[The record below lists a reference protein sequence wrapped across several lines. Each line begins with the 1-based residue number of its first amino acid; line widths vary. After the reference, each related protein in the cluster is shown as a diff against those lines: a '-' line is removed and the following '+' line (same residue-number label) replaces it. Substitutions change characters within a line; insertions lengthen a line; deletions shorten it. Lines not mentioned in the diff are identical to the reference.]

1 MTSFD
6 FYDMTYHTTMSVFIA
21 VLFTFVLWV
30 AFGSILESL
39 KNEAK
44 DELMLNYTKDN
55 SYKEM
60 FDSMMEGIIVM
71 KNDKFF
77 MMNELF
83 KALLSIL
90 SEIDVKS

>member
-1 MTSFD
+1 
-6 FYDMTYHTTMSVFIA
+6 MSVVIA
-21 VLFTFVLWV
+21 MLFSFVLWF
-30 AFGSILESL
+30 AFGNILEIL

-44 DELMLNYTKDN
+44 EELIFNFNKEN

-83 KALLSIL
+83 KSLISIL
-90 SEIDVKS
+90 SGFDIKN

>member
-1 MTSFD
+1 
-6 FYDMTYHTTMSVFIA
+6 
-21 VLFTFVLWV
+21 
-30 AFGSILESL
+30 LEIL

-44 DELMLNYTKDN
+44 DELMYNFNKEN
-55 SYKEM
+55 SFKEM

-83 KALLSIL
+83 KSLLSIL
-90 SEIDVKS
+90 SGIDIQG

>member
-1 MTSFD
+1 
-6 FYDMTYHTTMSVFIA
+6 
-21 VLFTFVLWV
+21 
-30 AFGSILESL
+30 LEIL

-44 DELMLNYTKDN
+44 DELMFGFNKEN
-55 SYKEM
+55 SFKEM

-83 KALLSIL
+83 KSLLSIL
-90 SEIDVKS
+90 SGIDIKI